1 MKIAFVTDELPRP
14 GSAGHLAFNAAV
26 VEWLRARGDEVLILL
41 VRPRLRWPVERYAGF
56 EVTGP
61 GVISWRGWVVSVAP
75 RAIAA
80 ILTRRIL
87 SALPVRLAKLL
98 RNRGRSAQYGV
109 VDAVLGGF
117 VSPEQAVW
125 CRSRLMSWQPA
136 AILVDTIFR
145 AAVLDGPA
153 LAECQSLI
161 LAQDVFHLRHRILTS
176 AGYQV
181 YPATLSRDFETAMLG
196 KAQGIVSIQP
206 EEAALFRA
214 MCPSRPVYLA
224 AMPAIP
230 CPRPA
235 GIQRQPNRLVFVGSD
250 ALPNL
255 DGLRW
260 FFAEIWPHLQ
270 NWRPTITL
278 DLIGDCGAAFGHV
291 PTGVNRVGRVKN
303 LATYLH
309 QASAAISPLRV
320 GTGLKIKLLDYA
332 RHGLVTIA
340 TPLSLQG
347 FAADPRAPF
356 IAAADALSF
365 AAAIQQYMQRQVPAL
380 TEVDAWH
387 YTEFH
392 YGISNTFAELT
403 HAFTRQKSLSPTSPA

>member
-14 GSAGHLAFNAAV
+14 GAAGHLAFNAALID
-26 VEWLRARGDEVLILL
+26 WLRARGDEVVILL
-41 VRPRLRWPVERYAGF
+41 VRPRLRWPIETYAGCK
-56 EVTGP
+56 VTGP
-61 GVISWRGWVVSVAP
+61 GLISWRGWVVSVVP
-75 RAIAA
+75 RDIAA
-80 ILTRRIL
+80 ILAKRIL
-87 SALPVRLAKLL
+87 SALPVRFAKFL

-109 VDAVLGGF
+109 VDAILGAF
-117 VSPEQAVW
+117 INPEQAAW
-125 CRSRLMSWQPA
+125 CRSRLASLQPS

-153 LAECQSLI
+153 LGECQSLI
-161 LAQDVFHLRHRILTS
+161 LAHDVFHLRHRILTS

-181 YPATLSRDFETAMLG
+181 YPAALSRDFEAEMLG
-196 KAQGIVSIQP
+196 KAQSIVSIQA

-224 AMPAIP
+224 TMPAAP

-260 FFAEIWPHLQ
+260 FFAEIWPYLQ
-270 NWRPTITL
+270 NWRRNITL
-278 DLIGDCGAAFGHV
+278 DLIGDCGAAFGLV
-291 PTGVNRVGRVKN
+291 PAGVNRVGRVKN
-303 LATYLH
+303 LAPYLH

-365 AAAIQQYMQRQVPAL
+365 AVAIQQYMQHQRPSLLEA
-380 TEVDAWH
+380 DAIN

-392 YGISNTFAELT
+392 YGIVNTFADLSN
-403 HAFTRQKSLSPTSPA
+403 AFVKQKTLSAT